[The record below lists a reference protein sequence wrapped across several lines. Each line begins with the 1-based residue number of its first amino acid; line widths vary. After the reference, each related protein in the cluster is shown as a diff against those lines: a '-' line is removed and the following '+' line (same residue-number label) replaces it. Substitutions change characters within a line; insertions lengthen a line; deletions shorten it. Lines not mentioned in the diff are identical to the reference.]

1 LGDSNGLTGW
11 LLVAVQAGV
20 AVAAE
25 FNYQSLPRARGI
37 PIRDDEEVSIII
49 PARNEAHRLPALL
62 RSLDALRYLNYEVIV
77 VDDAS
82 SDGTGD
88 LARASGARV
97 ITLAG
102 PPPGWTGKAYACAR
116 GAEAAG
122 GAWLLFTDADT
133 VHQPNSLGVALAMAQ
148 IEQVDLMSFLA
159 RQDCIGFWERIV
171 LPYAYFLYFA
181 GAFRLNR
188 TPRGAVA
195 NGQYILIRRE
205 SYVAC
210 GGHSAVR
217 ASLIEDVALARHAA
231 ALGLRVS
238 VARGDQQVSVRM
250 YDSLGGLWEGFAKNA
265 FGFVRTSPLRGICT
279 AVAGIAY
286 GMALPAACRAS
297 STRLRLAL
305 LCTPFWAVAR
315 WQQRFGVSPLL
326 AALYPLAATV
336 FQLIALDSTRRALA
350 GAGATWK
357 GRRYT

>member
-1 LGDSNGLTGW
+1 M
-11 LLVAVQAGV
+11 QAGV

-25 FNYQSLPRARGI
+25 FNYRALPQARGSHI
-37 PIRDDEEVSIII
+37 NDDERVSIIV
-49 PARNEAHRLPALL
+49 PARNEVHRLPALL
-62 RSLDALRYLNYEVIV
+62 HSLAALSYPNYQIIV

-97 ITLAG
+97 ITLVG

-116 GAEAAG
+116 GAEAAD

-133 VHQPNSLGVALAMAQ
+133 VHQPDSLHVALAMAQ
-148 IEQVDLMSFLA
+148 IEQVDLVSFLA
-159 RQDCIGFWERIV
+159 RQDCIGFWERAV
-171 LPYAYFLYFA
+171 LPYAYFLYFV

-195 NGQYILIRRE
+195 NGQYILMRRE
-205 SYVAC
+205 SYMAC

-231 ALGLRVS
+231 AVGVRASLS
-238 VARGDQQVSVRM
+238 RGEEQVSVRM

-265 FGFVRTSPLRGICT
+265 FGFVRVSPLRGTCT
-279 AVAGIAY
+279 AVAGVAY
-286 GMALPAACRAS
+286 GMALPAAWRAS
-297 STRLRLAL
+297 SKRLRLAL
-305 LCTPFWAVAR
+305 LCTPLCGVAR
-315 WQQRFGVSPLL
+315 WQQRFGVSPLM

-336 FQLIALDSTRRALA
+336 FQLIALDSTRRAVT

-357 GRRYT
+357 GRRYA

>member
-1 LGDSNGLTGW
+1 LGDSNHLTGW
-11 LLVAVQAGV
+11 LLVAVQATV

-25 FNYQSLPRARGI
+25 FNYRALPPTRGI
-37 PIRDDEEVSIII
+37 SVPDDEEVSIIV

-62 RSLDALRYLNYEVIV
+62 RSLNALSYPNYQVIV

-102 PPPGWTGKAYACAR
+102 PAPGWTGKAYACAR
-116 GAEAAG
+116 GAEAADG
-122 GAWLLFTDADT
+122 DWLLFTDADT
-133 VHQPNSLGVALAMAQ
+133 VHQPDSLHVALAMAQ
-148 IEQVDLMSFLA
+148 IEQVDLVSFLA
-159 RQDCIGFWERIV
+159 RQDCIGFWERVV
-171 LPYAYFLYFA
+171 LPYAYFLYFV

-188 TPRGAVA
+188 TARGAVA
-195 NGQYILIRRE
+195 NGQYILIRRDA
-205 SYVAC
+205 YRAC

-217 ASLIEDVALARHAA
+217 TSLIEDVALARHAA
-231 ALGLRVS
+231 ALGLRTRL
-238 VARGDQQVSVRM
+238 ARGEQQVSVRM

-279 AVAGIAY
+279 AIGGIAY
-286 GMALPAACRAS
+286 GIALPAAWRAS

-305 LCTPFWAVAR
+305 LCTPLWAVAR
-315 WQQRFGVSPLL
+315 WQQRFGVSPLMAL
-326 AALYPLAATV
+326 LYPLAAAV
-336 FQLIALDSTRRALA
+336 FQLIALDSTRRALT

>member
-1 LGDSNGLTGW
+1 MGDSNRLTGW
-11 LLVAVQAGV
+11 FLVAIQAAV

-25 FNYQSLPRARGI
+25 FNYRSLPQARGI
-37 PIRDDEEVSIII
+37 AIRDDEEVSIIV

-62 RSLDALRYLNYEVIV
+62 RSLDALSYPNYHVIV

-133 VHQPNSLGVALAMAQ
+133 VHQPESLGVALAMAQ
-148 IEQVDLMSFLA
+148 LGQVDLVSFLP
-159 RQDCIGFWERIV
+159 RQDCIGFWERVV
-171 LPYAYFLYFA
+171 LPYAYFLYFV

-195 NGQYILIRRE
+195 NGQYILIRRDA
-205 SYVAC
+205 YRAC

-231 ALGLRVS
+231 ALGLRTS
-238 VARGDQQVSVRM
+238 LARGEQQVSVRM

-265 FGFVRTSPLRGICT
+265 FGFVRTSPLRGMCT
-279 AVAGIAY
+279 ALAGIAY
-286 GMALPAACRAS
+286 GMALPAAWRAS

-305 LCTPFWAVAR
+305 LCTPCWAVAR
-315 WQQRFGVSPLL
+315 WQQRFGVSPLM

-336 FQLIALDSTRRALA
+336 FQLIALDSTRRALT

-357 GRRYT
+357 GRRYA